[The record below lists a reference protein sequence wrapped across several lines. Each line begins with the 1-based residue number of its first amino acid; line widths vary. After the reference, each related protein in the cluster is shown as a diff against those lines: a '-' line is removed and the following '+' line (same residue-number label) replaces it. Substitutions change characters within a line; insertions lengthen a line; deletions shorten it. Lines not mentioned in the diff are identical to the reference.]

1 MFIYE
6 KKDPSLFLKPERV
19 MEIYKEVTGREEQW
33 IKTAGFEEMA
43 EEELYT
49 MFSNMEYT
57 RRRSELEASLIL
69 KKKPVLIS
77 PDMAKSIYKEIMGH
91 ELEYT
96 EIYQRMSEQE
106 MRQKLIAIQE
116 TKADFERFTVQ
127 ARHLLSEQDQINDEN
142 VQ

>member
-1 MFIYE
+1 MFIYG

-19 MEIYKEVTGREEQW
+19 MEIYKEVTGREDQW
-33 IKTAGFEEMA
+33 IKTSGLEEMT

-57 RRRSELEASLIL
+57 SRRSELEASLIL
-69 KKKPVLIS
+69 KKPALIS
-77 PDMAKSIYKEIMGH
+77 PDVAKRIYKEIMGH

-106 MRQKLIAIQE
+106 MRQHLIAIQE
-116 TKADFERFTVQ
+116 TTADYNRFIVQ
-127 ARHLLSEQDQINDEN
+127 AQQFSSEQDQIKDEN